1 MQSFGHSSVLK
12 LHIRKHTGE
21 KPFKCP
27 VCVDTET
34 AFSQLPHLK
43 THMRAIHGLDKSYLC
58 PSGCKQF
65 FKTKNDLLQHSAEC
79 EVMTIAKSDDSVADD
94 SKNATNSAS
103 LAAALTQMRLLVA
116 VLLKKISTQER
127 LQQLGF
133 EKRLIDN
140 VLVGALI
147 TAGQPFC
154 DDASLC
160 EADRLRAN
168 VRQFLEWTIPNK
180 LMTTFQRQQKSVEE
194 LLEELTASP
203 SVKIDA

>member
-1 MQSFGHSSVLK
+1 
-12 LHIRKHTGE
+12 
-21 KPFKCP
+21 
-27 VCVDTET
+27 
-34 AFSQLPHLK
+34 
-43 THMRAIHGLDKSYLC
+43 MRAIHGLDKSYPC
-58 PSGCKQF
+58 TAGCKQF

-79 EVMTIAKSDDSVADD
+79 EVMSIAKSDDSV
-94 SKNATNSAS
+94 SGGVKNDTNAAA

-127 LQQLGF
+127 LKQLGF

-140 VLVGALI
+140 VVVGALK

-160 EADRLRAN
+160 EVDRLRAN
-168 VRQFLEWTIPNK
+168 VRQFLEWTIPK
-180 LMTTFQRQQKSVEE
+180 HLMTTFQRQQKSVEE